1 MYLRPIQ
8 SAVAVLLLMSGC
20 AGHRLESVE
29 VLDSRSGMTVGAL
42 PEPMAFMERGVFA
55 PLDTGKRPS
64 FAYLG
69 PVEWDRSGDY
79 SYGFWVQVGPGDG
92 KRIGDIH
99 APGALTLQFG
109 AESVTLSAMET
120 PQVAGD
126 PYPLMAPGAQ
136 TAYFRVSAGMLR
148 RMAAS
153 QELELKLLAADLTS
167 VPFTPFRET
176 HSALMQFVQARGITD

>member
-1 MYLRPIQ
+1 MHLRSIQ
-8 SAVAVLLLMSGC
+8 STVVVLLLMSGC
-20 AGHRLESVE
+20 AGHRPKSVE

-42 PEPMAFMERGVFA
+42 PEPMTFMERGVFA

-79 SYGFWVQVGPGDG
+79 SYGFWIQVGPGDG

-99 APGALTLQFG
+99 APGALTLEFST
-109 AESVTLSAMET
+109 ESVTLSAMET
-120 PQVAGD
+120 PKVAAD

-136 TAYFRVSAGMLR
+136 TAYFRISAGMLR

-153 QELELKLLAADLTS
+153 RALELNLLAADLSS
-167 VPFTPFRET
+167 VHFTPLRET
-176 HSALMQFVQARGITD
+176 HSALMQFVQARDIAD